1 MLTFKDFS
9 LEQIYRAGPYVVSE
23 DDFET
28 FCRVLGGGSNFD
40 MLSFAEQA
48 MYRELAVSSL
58 TIRFLVTGEL
68 KVENDEIVKVCIH
81 SVRVAK

>member
-1 MLTFKDFS
+1 MLTFA
-9 LEQIYRAGPYVVSE
+9 LEKIYRAGSYVVSE

-40 MLSFAEQA
+40 MLSFRSRRCTGQ
-48 MYRELAVSSL
+48 LAASSL
-58 TIRFLVTGEL
+58 TIRLLVTGEL
-68 KVENDEIVKVCIH
+68 QVENDEIVKVCIH